1 MTQYYVSYR
10 AHKVSINNQE
20 EKEKLKKNSPTQKP
34 CLCHATFILIVTAV
48 VKRNCQT
55 ANPLFPSHAT
65 IFTLSTLAISC
76 ASRNSTSFNMKVHTL
91 SQKRY
96 VFSLPAC
103 KTVSILISSRR
114 SFSFR
119 RWNNGSLSPD
129 VVVAVMEFTV
139 NFYGKR
145 YDSNF
150 PHLTIPPNTT
160 NNRSQM
166 RGNQSHVQ
174 ITMNPVGT
182 VPQQNL

>member
-1 MTQYYVSYR
+1 M
-10 AHKVSINNQE
+10 A
-20 EKEKLKKNSPTQKP
+20 
-34 CLCHATFILIVTAV
+34 
-48 VKRNCQT
+48 KRNCQT

-103 KTVSILISSRR
+103 KTVSILISSRM

-129 VVVAVMEFTV
+129 VVVAVTEFIV
-139 NFYGKR
+139 NFLWWEVWLKHPPLNNITTVQDKTQDTNER
-145 YDSNF
+145 KPEPHKNYDETCENCATAKSIIIKQNPKTSSMQISNIKNKQ
-150 PHLTIPPNTT
+150 TWKSTDNTQGRDNT
-160 NNRSQM
+160 KK
-166 RGNQSHVQ
+166 
-174 ITMNPVGT
+174 
-182 VPQQNL
+182 LK